1 MTSSNPDA
9 PIPPSPL
16 ASGSC
21 NQGRPQRDP
30 SLTLPT
36 RAAAQM
42 TPSLLSCGSQ
52 TTSNKSPAPPPRPA
66 NPSLKPP
73 AETLHL
79 STGQAPWPNFPQPG
93 EPLSPSVPDQPTT
106 PLSPPDT
113 GRLTGQDHQARQI
126 PSPELTN
133 FTNEPSPAWELL
145 PLPPN
150 SFPHRSTS
158 APLPGPDRPTLP
170 ALP

>member
-73 AETLHL
+73 AEGLHL

-106 PLSPPDT
+106 PLSSPDT